1 MCDCNVHY
9 LSSNIIIN
17 KWQEEWDKDDQG
29 RVTYKFIPS
38 VEFVNNN
45 QWFKPNRELVELL
58 TGYETINST
67 LYMCR

>member
-1 MCDCNVHY
+1 MHY

-17 KWQEEWDKDDQG
+17 KWQEEWDKDDRG
-29 RVTYKFIPS
+29 RVIYKFIPS

-45 QWFKPNRELVELL
+45 QWFKPSRELVKLL